1 MNSNS
6 ENSTFI
12 GILIPVRALQVSYA
26 SNLLR
31 VIQAAIRELAQ
42 SSSQTNQL
50 LSERP
55 PPVLSSIIT
64 FSDDE
69 SVIKLFFTRSDLQHD
84 LPILTEEIGKM
95 FLNSFREFLS
105 GNSQSSLF
113 GFNVPESR
121 SQQDSSLHK
130 RYSQVSGLLKR
141 YPGTSLSHAG
151 VSIKFTED
159 GFGVY

>member
-42 SSSQTNQL
+42 SSNQTNQL

-64 FSDDE
+64 FSDNE
-69 SVIKLFFTRSDLQHD
+69 SFIKLFFTRSDLQHD
-84 LPILTEEIGKM
+84 LPVLTEEIGKM

>member
-42 SSSQTNQL
+42 SSNQTNQL

-64 FSDDE
+64 LSDDE

-84 LPILTEEIGKM
+84 LPVLTEEIGKM

>member
-42 SSSQTNQL
+42 SSNQTNQL

-55 PPVLSSIIT
+55 PPEPDSYTHQPLP
-64 FSDDE
+64 
-69 SVIKLFFTRSDLQHD
+69 TRDL
-84 LPILTEEIGKM
+84 
-95 FLNSFREFLS
+95 
-105 GNSQSSLF
+105 
-113 GFNVPESR
+113 V
-121 SQQDSSLHK
+121 
-130 RYSQVSGLLKR
+130 
-141 YPGTSLSHAG
+141 
-151 VSIKFTED
+151 
-159 GFGVY
+159 

>member
-84 LPILTEEIGKM
+84 LPVLTEEIGKM
-95 FLNSFREFLS
+95 FLNSFRYL
-105 GNSQSSLF
+105 
-113 GFNVPESR
+113 R
-121 SQQDSSLHK
+121 MK
-130 RYSQVSGLLKR
+130 KIC
-141 YPGTSLSHAG
+141 TS
-151 VSIKFTED
+151 
-159 GFGVY
+159 

>member
-6 ENSTFI
+6 ENSNFI
-12 GILIPVRALQVSYA
+12 GISIPVRTLQVSYA

-42 SSSQTNQL
+42 SSNQTNQL
-50 LSERP
+50 LSEKP
-55 PPVLSSIIT
+55 SPVLSSIIT
-64 FSDDE
+64 FSDE
-69 SVIKLFFTRSDLQHD
+69 QSIIRLFFTRSDSQDD
-84 LPILTEEIGKM
+84 LSELTEEIGKM

-113 GFNVPESR
+113 GFNVPENR
-121 SQQDSSLHK
+121 SQHDSSLHK

-141 YPGTSLSHAG
+141 YPGTSLSHSG
-151 VSIKFTED
+151 VSIAFTKD

>member
-6 ENSTFI
+6 ENSNFI
-12 GILIPVRALQVSYA
+12 GISIPVRTLQVSYA

-42 SSSQTNQL
+42 SSNQTNQL
-50 LSERP
+50 LSEKP
-55 PPVLSSIIT
+55 SPVLSSIIT
-64 FSDDE
+64 FSDDLSE
-69 SVIKLFFTRSDLQHD
+69 
-84 LPILTEEIGKM
+84 LTEEIGKM

-113 GFNVPESR
+113 GFNVPENR
-121 SQQDSSLHK
+121 SQHDSSLHK

-141 YPGTSLSHAG
+141 YPGTSLSHSG
-151 VSIKFTED
+151 VSITFTKD